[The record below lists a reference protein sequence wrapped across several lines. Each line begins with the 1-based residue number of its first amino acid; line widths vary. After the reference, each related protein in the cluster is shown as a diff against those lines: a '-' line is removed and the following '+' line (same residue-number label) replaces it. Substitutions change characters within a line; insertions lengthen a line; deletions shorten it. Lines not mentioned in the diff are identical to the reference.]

1 MKRKVIIIGAGP
13 GGSTAA
19 LQLAKLGVKS
29 TVIDKA
35 VFPRDKVCGDG
46 LSAKVVSLMQR
57 VDSDMMLDFCRFDER
72 KFAELGN

>member
-35 VFPRDKVCGDG
+35 VFPRDKVCGESSEFNAASRFRYDD
-46 LSAKVVSLMQR
+46 R
-57 VDSDMMLDFCRFDER
+57 FCRFDER

>member
-57 VDSDMMLDFCRFDER
+57 VD
-72 KFAELGN
+72 